1 MKVSPNYY
9 DEIFNYKGEWD
20 MPSLCGLKIRQVEG
34 HTYIIVTELY
44 QDNLGTSVT
53 YAGEKLAKQIC
64 EAKGLVLDDCTYI
77 ECTPDTNSK
86 LSFYDE
92 EYFVVDF
99 KADLQHRYRQ
109 LSLEE
114 IKHILDHKV
123 VER

>member
-34 HTYIIVTELY
+34 
-44 QDNLGTSVT
+44 GTSVT

-64 EAKGLVLDDCTYI
+64 EAKGLVLDECTYI